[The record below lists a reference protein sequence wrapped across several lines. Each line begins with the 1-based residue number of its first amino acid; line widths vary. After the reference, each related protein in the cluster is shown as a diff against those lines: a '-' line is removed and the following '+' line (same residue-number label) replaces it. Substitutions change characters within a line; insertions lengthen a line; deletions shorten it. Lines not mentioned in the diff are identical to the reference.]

1 MRARHHLA
9 GARWRIENTSMSELA
24 RQAALDTAGMIRRGD
39 ASAVEVMDAHYD
51 RIEILNP
58 QINALVN
65 VLPREAALELARQA
79 DRARSRGEPCGP
91 LHGLPMAVKDTHDAA
106 GFPTT
111 WGFVPWAERVARHD
125 GAVAAR
131 QRAAGALFIA
141 KSNVPEFALGSHTFN
156 NLFGTTSNPYDLSR
170 TAGGSSGGAAAA
182 LATGMLP
189 LADGSDMGG
198 SLRNPAGYCN
208 VVGLRPSL
216 GRVPADGPFGWFA
229 RLLTPG
235 PMARNVPDAALL
247 LSVQAGPNHDDPL
260 SRPEP
265 GRHFRD
271 LPHADPATLKIAWSA
286 DLGFAPVDAAM
297 VRLLEA
303 AAVVFEDLGCEVENA
318 CPDLRGG
325 MSVFQTQRAASL
337 AQTGRALDR
346 SLPRWREHAKE
357 TMIWNVEQGYALTA
371 EDLLRCEVER
381 TAIYQRVGAFFA
393 HHDALLLPSAQ
404 VPPFDKSLDWVR
416 EIDGRAMETYIDWMT
431 ICCAVTVTD
440 LPAISVPG
448 GFTDDGLPLGLQIV
462 GRPHGD
468 LDLLAIARLFEEATG
483 HGQRRPPQSEHAG

>member
-1 MRARHHLA
+1 
-9 GARWRIENTSMSELA
+9 MSDLTRLPATKLVEA
-24 RQAALDTAGMIRRGD
+24 IRRGD

-51 RIEILNP
+51 RIEARNP
-58 QINALVN
+58 EINALVN
-65 VLPREAALELARQA
+65 VLPREAAHDLARQA
-79 DRARSRGEPCGP
+79 DAARSRGEVCGP

-111 WGFVPWAERVARHD
+111 WGFVPWAERVAQLD
-125 GAVAAR
+125 GELAAR
-131 QRAAGALFIA
+131 QRRAGALIIA

-156 NLFGTTSNPYDLSR
+156 RLFGTTSNPYDPSK

-208 VVGLRPSL
+208 VVGLRPSV
-216 GRVPADGPFGWFA
+216 GRVPGESPFGWFA

-235 PMARNVPDAALL
+235 PMARNVDDVALL
-247 LSVQAGPNHDDPL
+247 LSVQAGPRRGDPL
-260 SRPEP
+260 SRPEQ
-265 GRHFRD
+265 GECFREP
-271 LPHADPATLKIAWSA
+271 PHPDRESLKIAWSA
-286 DLGFAPVDAAM
+286 DLGFAPVDAGVA
-297 VRLLEA
+297 RLVEQ
-303 AAVVFEDLGCEVENA
+303 AAVTFEQLGCRVEND

-325 MSVFQTQRAASL
+325 MSVFQIQRAANL
-337 AQTGRALDR
+337 GQTGRALDR
-346 SLPRWREHAKE
+346 ALPGWRDHAKD

-371 EDLLRCEVER
+371 EALIRSEVDR
-381 TAIYQRVGAFFA
+381 TAIYQRVSRFFA
-393 HHDALLLPSAQ
+393 DYDALLLPSAQ
-404 VPPFDKSLDWVR
+404 VPAFDKSLDWVR
-416 EIDGRAMETYIDWMT
+416 EINGQAMETYIDWMT

-440 LPAISVPG
+440 LPSISVPA
-448 GFTDDGLPLGLQIV
+448 GFTPGGLPIGLQIV

-483 HGQRRPPQSEHAG
+483 HRHRHPLQSEESD

>member
-1 MRARHHLA
+1 
-9 GARWRIENTSMSELA
+9 MSELTWQPA
-24 RQAALDTAGMIRRGD
+24 TEIAGMIRKGD

-51 RIEILNP
+51 RIESLNP

-65 VLPREAALELARQA
+65 LLPREAALELARDA
-79 DRARSRGEPCGP
+79 DRARGRGATCGP

-111 WGFVPWAERVARHD
+111 WGFVPWAERMAKID

-131 QRAAGALFIA
+131 QRRAGALLIG

-156 NLFGTTSNPYDLSR
+156 RLFGTTSNPYDLSR

-182 LATGMLP
+182 LATGMIP

-208 VVGLRPSL
+208 VVGLRPSI
-216 GRVPADGPFGWFA
+216 GRVPGDSPFGWFA

-235 PMARNVPDAALL
+235 PMARNVADAALL
-247 LSVQAGPNHDDPL
+247 LSVQAGPTQGDPL

-265 GRHFRD
+265 GSHFRE
-271 LPHADPATLKIAWSA
+271 PPRPDPATLKIAWSA
-286 DLGFAPVDAAM
+286 DLGFASVDVSM
-297 VRLLEA
+297 VQMLERA
-303 AAVVFEDLGCEVENA
+303 AAVLADLGCRVENA

-325 MSVFQTQRAASL
+325 MSVFQTQRAANL

-346 SLPRWREHAKE
+346 SLPGWREHAKD

-371 EDLLRCEVER
+371 EDLLRSEIER
-381 TAIYQRVGAFFA
+381 TAIYQRASTFFSDY
-393 HHDALLLPSAQ
+393 DALLLPSAQ

-416 EIDGRAMETYIDWMT
+416 EINGQAMETYIDWMT

-440 LPAISVPG
+440 LPAISVPA
-448 GFTDDGLPLGLQIV
+448 GFTDDGRPLGLQIV

-468 LDLLAIARLFEEATG
+468 RDLLAIARLFEEATD
-483 HGQRRPPQSEHAG
+483 HHHRHPLPCERAD